1 MLKKFTAFFMC
12 MLLCAGLLGACAGD
26 PDKQDDP
33 KVPVTDTPQT
43 STGEPDADSEDSIS
57 IAALKGPT
65 ALGLLKFMDDK
76 SEDDAYAFNVYGAA
90 DEIVAGIA
98 KGSIDI
104 ACVPCNVASVLYNRT
119 KGGVQVAAINTLG
132 VLYMLDSGE
141 TVNSVADLKGKTIYT
156 TGKGTTPEY
165 TLRYILSA
173 NGIDP
178 DSDVTI
184 EFKSEATEIAAIFAS
199 AQDGSDIIAMLPQPY
214 VTVVTNNN
222 PSVRVALDM
231 SQEWNRIA
239 GNNYGETVTGVTI
252 VRKEFADANPEA
264 FSDFL
269 KEYNSSIAYT
279 VMNVEQAAELSEKF
293 DIFAAAVAV
302 KAIPECNI
310 TYIDGDLMKLKVSA
324 YLQALYDQNPQ
335 SVGGAMPGDDFYYGV
350 E

>member
-1 MLKKFTAFFMC
+1 MVRKFTSFLIC
-12 MLLCAGLLGACAGD
+12 VLICTGLMSACA
-26 PDKQDDP
+26 DKQDEP
-33 KVPVTDTPQT
+33 KVPSTGAPQT
-43 STGEPDADSEDSIS
+43 AVSDEDTDDGDSIS

-76 SEDDAYAFNVYGAA
+76 SDDGAYSFDIYGTA

-119 KGGVQVAAINTLG
+119 EGGVQVAAINTLG

-141 TVNSVADLKGKTIYT
+141 SVNSVADLKGKTIYT

-199 AQDGSDIIAMLPQPY
+199 AQDGSEIIAMLPQPY
-214 VTVVTNNN
+214 VTVVTSNN

-231 SQEWNRIA
+231 SEEWNRIA

-252 VRKEFADANPEA
+252 VRREFAESNPEA

-269 KEYNSSIAYT
+269 EGYNSSIAYT
-279 VMNVEQAAELSEKF
+279 VMNVEQAAELSEKY
-293 DIFAAAVAV
+293 DVFAAAVAS

-310 TYIDGDLMKLKVSA
+310 TYIDGDLMKLKISA

-335 SVGGAMPGDDFYYGV
+335 SVGGAMPGNDFYYGV